1 MTLTWF
7 RNVNETKHKCHEKQ
21 NIFCNYNGLSFMH
34 DGYCDISLRY
44 WNTYDRNKNIMKWNT
59 NQFTPYVMISNWKP
73 HKNIKLQEMQ
83 FCMFCIKRNY
93 FACIA
98 LIFMFVHCL
107 TWHEAR
113 ITISWQIIGLG
124 LWAQYYIAKNQT

>member
-1 MTLTWF
+1 M
-7 RNVNETKHKCHEKQ
+7 
-21 NIFCNYNGLSFMH
+21 
-34 DGYCDISLRY
+34 
-44 WNTYDRNKNIMKWNT
+44 RNKTFFAITMGRPSCMMGIAIYHLNIGIHMIENIIKRNT
-59 NQFTPYVMISNWKP
+59 NQFTPYVMLSNWKP

-107 TWHEAR
+107 TMHEAR
-113 ITISWQIIGLG
+113 ITISWHYWIVSFGTILRCKESHIVQSSNLMSKRVS
-124 LWAQYYIAKNQT
+124 LFL